1 MSAANATAFFD
12 FFRRPRFFAGERGA
26 RLGQAAESEEIFAC
40 APLRLPEYS
49 ALFQT
54 GSQPARNTMAATRAD
69 LFAYF
74 DRLGIAHSTIE
85 HPPLPTVEAAMAVWG
100 GMSGGFAKNLFVKDK
115 KSRLFLITLR
125 KDAALDL
132 KHVQAA
138 IGASGRVSFCSA
150 EQLMQHLGILPG
162 SVTPLAAINDTA
174 GAVTVV
180 LERSL
185 LELDPVHVHPLENTA
200 TTALS
205 ADGLLAF
212 LRATGHEPLVV
223 DLPLLA

>member
-1 MSAANATAFFD
+1 
-12 FFRRPRFFAGERGA
+12 
-26 RLGQAAESEEIFAC
+26 
-40 APLRLPEYS
+40 
-49 ALFQT
+49 
-54 GSQPARNTMAATRAD
+54 MAATRAD
-69 LFAYF
+69 LFAF
-74 DRLGIAHSTIE
+74 LDRLGVVHRTIE
-85 HPPLPTVEAAMAVWG
+85 HPPLPTVEAAMAIWG
-100 GMSGGFAKNLFVKDK
+100 GIPGGFAKNLFVKDK

-138 IGASGRVSFCSA
+138 IGASGRVSFCTA
-150 EQLMQHLGILPG
+150 DQLMEHLGILPG
-162 SVTPLAAINDTA
+162 SVTPFGALNDTA

-180 LERSL
+180 LEKAL

-200 TTALS
+200 TTAVS
-205 ADGLLAF
+205 ADGLIAF